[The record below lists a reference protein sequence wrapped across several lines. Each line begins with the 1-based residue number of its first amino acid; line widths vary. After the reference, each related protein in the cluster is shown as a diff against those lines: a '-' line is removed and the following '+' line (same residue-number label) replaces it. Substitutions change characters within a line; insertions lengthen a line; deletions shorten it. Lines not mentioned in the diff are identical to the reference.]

1 MDKLIVFVLTALPA
15 ATAFAYRTGGGS
27 ECLKN
32 CDPVSVPE
40 PGMLGLMATAGAALF
55 LVSRFSKKRQK

>member
-15 ATAFAYRTGGGS
+15 AFAFAGYDHCRY
-27 ECLKN
+27 N
-32 CDPVSVPE
+32 CTPDPVSVPE

>member
-15 ATAFAYRTGGGS
+15 IAFAGQHTCRY
-27 ECLKN
+27 N
-32 CDPVSVPE
+32 CTPDPVSVPE